1 MKKSKFVWSVKKAIF
16 VRSLCIAAVV
26 ACCPLQ
32 TRADTIALSFTGGTP
47 HEVGDFTATVG
58 WAFHLDGPVAVTQLG
73 LWDEGNDGF
82 ITDHLMGIFNSTGTA
97 LASVA
102 IFSGPGG
109 TLIDGFRYFP
119 ILGGPVSLPAGD
131 YSIGAQHVSLFTVT
145 DNFTESAGSITTAS
159 GLTYLGSQ
167 SALGGFGT
175 FPPGDILGV
184 PGSYF
189 GPNFQFTT
197 PTSAPDTGTTFSLFG
212 LSLTGL
218 AFLRRKF
225 C

>member
-1 MKKSKFVWSVKKAIF
+1 MKKAIF
-16 VRSLCIAAVV
+16 IRSLCIAAVV

-32 TRADTIALSFTGGTP
+32 TRADTIALSFTGGVP
-47 HEVGDFTATVG
+47 HDVGDFTATVG

-119 ILGGPVSLPAGD
+119 ILAGPLSLPAGN
-131 YSIGAQHVSLFTVT
+131 YSIGAQYVSRFTVT

-189 GPNFQFTT
+189 GPNFQFTPVTT
-197 PTSAPDTGTTFSLFG
+197 PDSGSTVSLLG
-212 LSLTGL
+212 SVLLGL
-218 AFLRRKF
+218 AALRRKLS